1 MDKLRKLAL
10 ISLAIIGILIFGAWT
25 PYNAN
30 EPIRYVGEP
39 ILATRSSETIYFT
52 RREIVE
58 EKCTPKNTPQYRQ
71 LSGYSNSCGPV
82 AGSIIVGYYDKY
94 YPDLIPGWESFYS
107 SGVYRFQ
114 DTVYVPELFKELYKL
129 MRTNVDDAGV
139 SEYDFKN
146 GLKQY
151 VNNNGYNLQYQS
163 LGSGTNFNYED
174 YKKAIDSNKVVA
186 LLTLPCDV
194 YKLAQNDTYDYAG
207 AFNIAGPHIM
217 VGYGYAQIKYYNE
230 KGLFRTD
237 TYLEVAVGDNVKTA
251 LYRVESN
258 NLTAAYVVNI
268 T

>member
-1 MDKLRKLAL
+1 M
-10 ISLAIIGILIFGAWT
+10 
-25 PYNAN
+25 
-30 EPIRYVGEP
+30 
-39 ILATRSSETIYFT
+39 
-52 RREIVE
+52 
-58 EKCTPKNTPQYRQ
+58 C
-71 LSGYSNSCGPV
+71 
-82 AGSIIVGYYDKY
+82 
-94 YPDLIPGWESFYS
+94 
-107 SGVYRFQ
+107 
-114 DTVYVPELFKELYKL
+114 
-129 MRTNVDDAGV
+129 
-139 SEYDFKN
+139 
-146 GLKQY
+146 KQY

-194 YKLAQNDTYDYAG
+194 HSLTLGDTCDYVG

-268 T
+268 S